1 MGVQATLLQIGDER
15 TGVVTGND
23 AAPEAVLLL
32 EIGSRRVARE
42 HFQRGLPTEAEL
54 ERAIATIED
63 EVARAA
69 PMLRNRSTLFTT
81 DDTIRQIATTAGVP
95 AGASMILRLELVEQI
110 FGQFVSEALGQ
121 SPRLNGLPLDRESAA
136 TLMILREF
144 MHHLHFASINVV
156 ESPNPMA
163 PRGGRQAMETLVL
176 CDRFEAATCGRD
188 LAPTP
193 VNRSAIRSA
202 GTNWKRTPIRGNAFR
217 TPTNAL
223 RGNGNEQAI
232 E

>member
-121 SPRLNGLPLDRESAA
+121 SPQIKWLAA
-136 TLMILREF
+136 G
-144 MHHLHFASINVV
+144 
-156 ESPNPMA
+156 P
-163 PRGGRQAMETLVL
+163 
-176 CDRFEAATCGRD
+176 
-188 LAPTP
+188 
-193 VNRSAIRSA
+193 
-202 GTNWKRTPIRGNAFR
+202 
-217 TPTNAL
+217 
-223 RGNGNEQAI
+223 
-232 E
+232 